1 MASSIVHQQQIAS
14 GYPEEMVKSMDVGT
28 DAEDV
33 AELPALYKRNDWM
46 CSEVGQ
52 GVKVFV

>member
-1 MASSIVHQQQIAS
+1 
-14 GYPEEMVKSMDVGT
+14 MDVGM

-33 AELPALYKRNDWM
+33 AELLALYKRNDWM